1 MTVIDPNEHD
11 LFVLRQRW
19 APVINRYE
27 FTLPAENGEPGRP
40 VCFVEQKR
48 FKFKEDIR
56 FFADE
61 TKQVEIMRLKARQRF
76 DPAARYDITDAQGAT
91 IGELQKVFGTSLLRS
106 TYKLYDPTGAETA
119 TATEKSL
126 AVALFRRLVGF
137 IPFVEYVA
145 DWVPIPYHFVFKR
158 GDQVL
163 ATNHRRAWK
172 LRDTYTIDLSGDPE
186 RTLDRRLVLATAVGM
201 DALQAR

>member
-1 MTVIDPNEHD
+1 V
-11 LFVLRQRW
+11 
-19 APVINRYE
+19 
-27 FTLPAENGEPGRP
+27 
-40 VCFVEQKR
+40 
-48 FKFKEDIR
+48 
-56 FFADE
+56 
-61 TKQVEIMRLKARQRF
+61 
-76 DPAARYDITDAQGAT
+76 
-91 IGELQKVFGTSLLRS
+91 
-106 TYKLYDPTGAETA
+106 
-119 TATEKSL
+119 
-126 AVALFRRLVGF
+126 VALFRRLVGF

-172 LRDTYTIDLSGDPE
+172 LRDTYTIDLTGDPG